1 MAVHEATGANM
12 TFTLQP
18 IPVNL
23 VDQGIAKGGN
33 PLGLPRINH
42 QCKFARFGSE
52 SVGRAERKHM
62 SVAYHLH
69 RVDHASRLE
78 QCRRR

>member
-23 VDQGIAKGGN
+23 VDQGLAKGGN

-52 SVGRAERKHM
+52 FVGPADKKHM
-62 SVAYHLH
+62 SVANRLH
-69 RVDHASRLE
+69 RVDHAGRLE
-78 QCRRR
+78 RCRRR